1 MINGQKIFKQR
12 AFTLIELVIVL
23 VILGIL
29 SSIVIPK
36 YVDLSTSAKASAKK
50 AMSGAVKSA
59 FAISLAE
66 NSGSYPTV
74 TSLATYVQTG
84 TAATTGIVVDIDG
97 SPYTVPTYTN
107 AACSAATADV
117 ANTVQCVGDIPA

>member
-36 YVDLSTSAKASAKK
+36 YVDLSTSAIASAKK
-50 AMSGAVKSA
+50 ANAGAVKGA
-59 FAISLAE
+59 FAISIAE
-66 NSGSYPTV
+66 NKAFPTV

-84 TAATTGIVVDIDG
+84 TAVGTGIQVTIDG
-97 SPYTVPTYTN
+97 TNYVVPTYTD
-107 AACSAATADV
+107 ALCSAPTAAV
-117 ANTVQCVGDIPA
+117 ANVVQCVGDIPA